1 MEDAANHVRNDMSEI
16 GHELPKKV
24 THPKIGFNLYML
36 NGIFIYCIKRFVSRN
51 NISFIFYALSR
62 NLIYDMYI
70 NIIRNMY
77 FDIELLNK
85 SGAYEIIFLQK
96 FTKQHSIY
104 SFIRQ
109 DIETLIKMLQNK
121 FSFSRDILY
130 ISLFFRFQRF
140 VVRHVRKFVLFW
152 TGQKS

>member
-1 MEDAANHVRNDMSEI
+1 MSEI

-36 NGIFIYCIKRFVSRN
+36 NGIFMYCIKRFVFRN
-51 NISFIFYALSR
+51 NIFSIFHALSW
-62 NLIYDMYI
+62 NLIYDMFII
-70 NIIRNMY
+70 NIRNVY
-77 FDIELLNK
+77 FDIEFT
-85 SGAYEIIFLQK
+85 SYEIVFPQK
-96 FTKQHSIY
+96 CIKWHSIN
-104 SFIRQ
+104 SFIRH

-130 ISLFFRFQRF
+130 RSLFFRFQRF